1 MNAEK
6 TIEIKNTLNLAKGR
20 THQFGMTL
28 IEMMV
33 IVAIVGGLYAS
44 LVYEAK
50 NMQKTS
56 DGDSLGTTMLPYFEA
71 VHNYVRKNRIAL
83 QNGSAIAGVAN
94 PNIPTVVE
102 LKALGDMPQ
111 NFANI
116 IARPGGAPLYAVNRF
131 GPTCPAL
138 PTSCDI
144 SYMVSTSQPYLD
156 GQGIVAEGVLA
167 SAVNKVGAFAGYTTF
182 QTPATFTGKGGWTAP
197 NPNGAVAGNF
207 AIYTTYGASGEAL
220 FLTMFETRDPQFQN
234 NVTVNGNVIVPTGT
248 VGTGVGTD
256 AGGVACTRAEI
267 FSSGAFW
274 SRSATCIKRA
284 WMDATGQVAVADAAG
299 QTRGELKD
307 TGELVLRDATGNI
320 KAGFIANGANIDG
333 KADNFTTNAGNAGLR
348 ANGEVFGR
356 EIVIDTTAIVGNA
369 CTTNNATVWG
379 TGTDSLTLL
388 KCVAN
393 VWVATGLTKGAIGSA
408 CPTNGQIGETPGKVS
423 IICVNNTWMTTTNRI
438 GSWAVAYTVPVVHGS
453 VITKPVCEAGSLAK
467 VNAIPQSIDAN
478 ALYVSFMAQ
487 DNGPS
492 WTILM
497 PDGDNVATSSRATA
511 QAGCWHS

>member
-1 MNAEK
+1 
-6 TIEIKNTLNLAKGR
+6 
-20 THQFGMTL
+20 MTL

-56 DGDSLGTTMLPYFEA
+56 DGESLGTTMLPYFEA

-156 GQGIVAEGVLA
+156 GQGIVAEGILA
-167 SAVNKVGAFAGYTTF
+167 SAVNKVGAYAGYTTF
-182 QTPATFTGKGGWTAP
+182 QAPATFTGKGGWTAP

-207 AIYTTYGASGEAL
+207 AIYTTYGASGEAQ

-248 VGTGVGTD
+248 VGTGIGTD

-299 QTRGELKD
+299 QTRGQLKD

-320 KAGFIANGANIDG
+320 KAGFIANGANIDA
-333 KADNFTTNAGNAGLR
+333 KADNVTTNSGTAGLR
-348 ANGEVFGR
+348 SNGETFGDSL
-356 EIVIDTTAIVGNA
+356 VINTTAAVGGA
-369 CTTNNATVWG
+369 CPTNNASVWG
-379 TGTDSLTLL
+379 TGPDSLVLL

-393 VWVATGLTKGAIGSA
+393 IWTATGIVKGAIGGS
-408 CPTNGQIGETPGKVS
+408 CPNNGQLGETAGKVS
-423 IICVNNTWMTTTNRI
+423 IICVNNTWQTTTSRI
-438 GSWAVAYTVPVVHGS
+438 GSWAMSDIVYVGHGTVV
-453 VITKPVCEAGSLAK
+453 TKPTCGSGSSAK
-467 VNAIPQSIDAN
+467 IIAVPKALNATTVYQNFD
-478 ALYVSFMAQ
+478 VT

-492 WTILM
+492 WTVSMWGASVGVDIAC
-497 PDGDNVATSSRATA
+497 GTA
-511 QAGCWHS
+511 IAQVGCWYP